1 MSLLCRHLFQFR
13 QGDLVWLKLR
23 PYRLRSLARKVN
35 EKLSPRFYSPF
46 EVLEKNGQISYYIKL
61 LNTARIHNVFHVSL
75 LKPFRGTEYKGQH
88 LPPQLLED
96 MELLVS
102 PENILQ
108 VRDITNVAKAEVELL
123 VKWKD
128 LPT

>member
-1 MSLLCRHLFQFR
+1 M
-13 QGDLVWLKLR
+13 
-23 PYRLRSLARKVN
+23 
-35 EKLSPRFYSPF
+35 
-46 EVLEKNGQISYYIKL
+46 
-61 LNTARIHNVFHVSL
+61 SL

-108 VRDITNVAKAEVELL
+108 VRDITNGAKAEVELL